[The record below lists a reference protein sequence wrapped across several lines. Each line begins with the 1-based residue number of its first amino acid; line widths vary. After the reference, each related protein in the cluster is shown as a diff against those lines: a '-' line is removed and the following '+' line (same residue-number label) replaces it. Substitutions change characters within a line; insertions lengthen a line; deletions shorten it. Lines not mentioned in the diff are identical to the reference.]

1 MASKAVS
8 QELSKIDKLN
18 GANHSVWKRRI
29 RHIFFQD
36 KVEYVIDIGIPTP
49 PPENSN
55 AAAKRMYEKH
65 VEDDKTARNIL
76 LTFMEPNIEI
86 LLEEYTH
93 AKTMFDAITEA
104 YRASSETYIQLLIER
119 FNGTMMNESD
129 NVIEHVN
136 NCKRVSYFRK
146 SNSR

>member
-1 MASKAVS
+1 MTGKAVS
-8 QELSKIDKLN
+8 QKLSKTEKLN

-49 PPENSN
+49 PPENSTT
-55 AAAKRMYEKH
+55 AAKRMSEKH
-65 VEDDKTARNIL
+65 LEDDKTARNIL
-76 LTFMEPNIEI
+76 LTFMELDIEI
-86 LLEEYTH
+86 LFEEYTH
-93 AKTMFDAITEA
+93 AKTMFDAIIEA

-129 NVIEHVN
+129 NVIEHVS
-136 NCKRVSYFRK
+136 NCKRASYLRK
-146 SNSR
+146 SNS